1 MTINEKLSQ
10 IQVRFKSKKSRFN
23 SFGKYYFRS
32 AEDILEAIKPFNKE
46 LGVYVTINEELV
58 GTEPVPVLKT
68 TATLCDGTSSVS
80 ASALVGVDLN
90 QKGMQT
96 PQQFGSASSYGKKY
110 ALGNLFLIDDTQDS
124 DATNNHGK
132 DKLTDISKAKTYI
145 KSGGSV
151 DAIKLAVSGFRTQYE
166 NANGY
171 EGTMYTGKAP
181 QTSKDVFRSQAEL
194 VSAMS
199 DRRYDRDPAYRQDVI
214 EKLERS
220 DNLSF

>member
-46 LGVYVTINEELV
+46 LGVYVVINEELV
-58 GTEPVPVLKT
+58 SDHTVPVLKT

-124 DATNNHGK
+124 DATNTHGK
-132 DKLTDISKAKTYI
+132 KMTNVEIQKAKDYV
-145 KSGGSV
+145 KSGGKI
-151 DAIKLAVSGFRTQYE
+151 DAIKKKYQLTPALEQ
-166 NANGY
+166 
-171 EGTMYTGKAP
+171 
-181 QTSKDVFRSQAEL
+181 EL
-194 VSAMS
+194 
-199 DRRYDRDPAYRQDVI
+199 
-214 EKLERS
+214 KTL
-220 DNLSF
+220 